1 MQQQQTAETVNGMTL
16 EAIEPQRSGAMAAR
30 TSGAIMDAVQT
41 NPSVLLH
48 MAVQQGADLD
58 RLERLM
64 ALQERW
70 EANEARKAFH
80 AAMAAFHS
88 EPITI
93 GKDKHVDYT
102 SKSGIR
108 TQYDH
113 ATLGNI
119 VKVVVPR
126 LGMHDLS
133 HSWEPA
139 RTEGGRVTVT
149 CRVTHKQ
156 GHTESV
162 TLDAPLDDS
171 GGKNNIQALGSA
183 ITYLQRYTLI
193 AILGLATE
201 DQDDDGREAGIG
213 VALVSEKILDGLLA
227 KLEAAKTDADCL
239 ALWRIGR
246 DSLEATK
253 NIEGTNEFRQ
263 RVEQR
268 RAALKVA
275 A

>member
-1 MQQQQTAETVNGMTL
+1 MNQQRTADAQDVTAL
-16 EAIEPQRSGAMAAR
+16 ELVDRHDGQVGAPRSSAVV
-30 TSGAIMDAVQT
+30 DAVQT
-41 NPSVLLH
+41 SPAVLLH

-80 AAMAAFHS
+80 TAMAAFHA

-149 CRVTHKQ
+149 CRVTHKA

-201 DQDDDGREAGIG
+201 DQDDDGAAAGMN
-213 VALVSEKILDGLLA
+213 VAIASEKILDGLLS
-227 KLEAAKTDADCL
+227 KLDAAKTDADCL

-246 DSLEATK
+246 DSLEATQ
-253 NIEGTNEFRQ
+253 NIEGVNELRQ
-263 RVEQR
+263 RVAEKR
-268 RAALKVA
+268 TSLKVPA
-275 A
+275 